1 MGKQTAAPP
10 ATQAVPVRQ
19 ASPAPHWESDV
30 HTAVEVP
37 HLPHEL
43 HTAVPLT
50 SEWHALKP
58 VLEPGLHPL
67 KVSAAAGVAEL

>member
-1 MGKQTAAPP
+1 MGRQTATPRV
-10 ATQAVPVRQ
+10 QAVPTRQ
-19 ASPAPHWESDV
+19 ASPAPHSASDL
-30 HTAVEVP
+30 HTAVLVP
-37 HLPHEL
+37 HLPQEL

-67 KVSAAAGVAEL
+67 KVSAAAGVAKS